1 MRRAGYPTPMMA
13 SMAERVVILGGG
25 STGEAAAGTLR
36 GFEPD
41 TPITLVEHGL
51 VGGECS
57 YFACMPSKALLR
69 PPEAIAAAR
78 LVPGAAEA
86 VTGSIDVGRAFWHRD
101 QVTGGLDDSS
111 QEEWL
116 SDRDIELVRG
126 TARVGG
132 PGAVDVDGRTIPFG
146 RILVATGSAP
156 AIPPIPGLAD
166 VEYWTNREATT
177 THEVPARLIVIGA
190 GPVGCELAQ
199 AFGRMGA
206 EVTLVDVAE
215 RLLPRDHPDAGKLI
229 ADALER
235 DGVAL
240 RLGARPERVEP
251 GVRLHLEGGETI
263 AADRILVAAGRRP
276 NVDGLG
282 LEALGVTISKRGV
295 EVDERL
301 RAAENVWAAG
311 DVTGIAMFTHVG
323 KYQAR
328 VAAADMAGRPARA
341 DYRAIPAVTFTDP
354 QVASV
359 GDTSGEGAVIG
370 ERGSVAR
377 LSTYERP
384 KRPGF
389 LKVFADPGRRV
400 LVGAVAVG
408 PEAGEWLGQLTLAIR
423 AEVSVDVVL
432 DTIQPYPTFSEAVQ
446 FAVRDLGL

>member
-1 MRRAGYPTPMMA
+1 MMA
-13 SMAERVVILGGG
+13 AVAERVVILGGG
-25 STGEAAAGTLR
+25 STGEAGAGALRTL
-36 GFEPD
+36 EPG
-41 TPITLVEHGL
+41 TPITLIEQGL

-86 VTGSIDVGRAFWHRD
+86 VTGAIDVERAFWHRD
-101 QVTGGLDDSS
+101 QVTGGSDDSS
-111 QEEWL
+111 QATWL
-116 SDRDIELVRG
+116 ADRDVELVRG
-126 TARVGG
+126 RARIAG
-132 PGAVDVDGRTIPFG
+132 PGRVEVDGRTISFG
-146 RILVATGSAP
+146 RLLVATGSVP
-156 AIPPIPGLAD
+156 SIPPIPGLAD
-166 VEYWTNREATT
+166 VGYWTNREATT
-177 THEVPARLIVIGA
+177 THEVPARLIVLGA

-199 AFGRMGA
+199 AFSRMGA
-206 EVTLVDVAE
+206 QVTVVDIAE
-215 RLLPRDHPDAGKLI
+215 RLLPRDHPDAGALI
-229 ADALER
+229 ADVLAGE
-235 DGVAL
+235 GIAL
-240 RLGARPERVEP
+240 RLGAQLERIGP
-251 GVRLHLEGGETI
+251 GVRVVFGDGTHLE
-263 AADRILVAAGRRP
+263 ADRLVVATGRRP
-276 NVDGLG
+276 NVAGLG
-282 LEALGVTISKRGV
+282 LEALGVTISQRGV
-295 EVDERL
+295 EVDDAL
-301 RAAENVWAAG
+301 RAADGVWAAG

-328 VAAADMAGRPARA
+328 LAAAAMAGRAVRA
-341 DYRAIPAVTFTDP
+341 DYRAVPAVTFTDP

-359 GDTSGEGAVIG
+359 GDTSGEGTVMG

-423 AEVSVDVVL
+423 AEVPVDVLL
-432 DTIQPYPTFSEAVQ
+432 DTIQPYPTFSEAIQ